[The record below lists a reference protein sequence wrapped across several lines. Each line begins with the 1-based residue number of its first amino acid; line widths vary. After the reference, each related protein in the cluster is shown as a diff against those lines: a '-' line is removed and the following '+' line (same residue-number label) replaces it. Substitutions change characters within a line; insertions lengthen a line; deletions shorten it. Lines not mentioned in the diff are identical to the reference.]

1 VNTQEL
7 TEIHQALAAVH
18 DTVGTLTFPRCDQD
32 DMFELMDRV
41 EAELSLPHPSAQTIS
56 TFLNSIARSLRNQP
70 EAREACLRIEAV
82 MERTGLPSNWQAGI

>member
-41 EAELSLPHPSAQTIS
+41 EAELAAAHPSPQTLG

-70 EAREACLRIEAV
+70 EARDACLKLEAA
-82 MERTGLPSNWQAGI
+82 MEKTGLQSTWQNGI

>member
-1 VNTQEL
+1 MNTQDL

-18 DTVGTLTFPRCDQD
+18 DAVGTLTSGCDRD

-41 EAELSLPHPSAQTIS
+41 EAELAAPHPNTQVIG

-70 EAREACLRIEAV
+70 EAREACLRIEDV
-82 MERTGLPSNWQAGI
+82 MERTGLPSTWQAGI